1 MKIAI
6 VILAAS
12 TFMSL
17 SGQAQV
23 DSVAQ
28 EVKSQRQLIGMG
40 IGVYVDAKKVFPLN
54 VIEDLRANRY
64 LSEAGYDKII
74 KSNIKL
80 GTWDIPFPVDFL
92 HLSPKSNLDEET
104 KKLASSGRFGQRPMI
119 WMVHAD
125 DTSGDIVHYLTFG
138 YQWKTLDREIFKD
151 YLKGTFEILDGLR
164 KNGGKLKFPDDWK
177 LEKYLKPIDQ

>member
-1 MKIAI
+1 MKIAT
-6 VILAAS
+6 VVLAAS

-23 DSVAQ
+23 DSIAQ
-28 EVKSQRQLIGMG
+28 EVKIERQLIGMG
-40 IGVYVDAKKVFPLN
+40 ITAYVSTKGALPLN
-54 VIEDLRANRY
+54 IIEDLYKDGCLGDANYKR
-64 LSEAGYDKII
+64 LI

-80 GTWDIPFPVDFL
+80 GSWGIPFSAGFL
-92 HLSPKSNLDEET
+92 HRPHDGNLDAET

-125 DTSGDIVHYLTFG
+125 DTSANIVHYLTFSC
-138 YQWKTLDREIFKD
+138 QWKTLDREIFKD